1 MWLVGLSESRHN
13 AAGSTKLIWE
23 DGCQRM
29 ITLLTDSFGA
39 VAWSGVTF
47 LAGIASKGAIDSYL
61 RRREEAHKF
70 VLDKRVRFLEQQL
83 SQFYWPMYLHLQK
96 DNLYWERLRERNQDP
111 ESSQSRLSLQI
122 ESGVILPGH
131 KEAMAVIE
139 ANLHLAGNSTVV
151 EESLRYVR
159 HVKLYEM
166 LRAAGI
172 KDDPVTHGEPYP
184 RDYFPLIEQRVNALQ
199 AEYDNLIRQTLSPE
213 RGSRSSLAG

>member
-1 MWLVGLSESRHN
+1 MIP
-13 AAGSTKLIWE
+13 AAQSLLERRAVPTDRRWK
-23 DGCQRM
+23 DGCQKM

-39 VAWSGVTF
+39 LAWSGVTF

-61 RRREEAHKF
+61 RRKEEAHKF

-96 DNLYWERLRERNQDP
+96 DNLYWERLMERNQDP

-139 ANLHLAGNSTVV
+139 ANLHLAGDSTVV
-151 EESLRYVR
+151 QESLRYVR

-184 RDYFPLIEQRVNALQ
+184 RDYFPLIQQRVNALQ
-199 AEYDNLIRQTLSPE
+199 SEYDNLIRQTLTPKRE
-213 RGSRSSLAG
+213 SRSSIEG

>member
-1 MWLVGLSESRHN
+1 
-13 AAGSTKLIWE
+13 
-23 DGCQRM
+23 M
-29 ITLLTDSFGA
+29 ITPLTDSFGA
-39 VAWSGVTF
+39 LAWSGVTF

-61 RRREEAHKF
+61 RRKEEAHKF
-70 VLDKRVRFLEQQL
+70 VLDKRVQFLEQQL

-96 DNLYWERLRERNQDP
+96 DNLYWERLMERNQDP

-139 ANLHLAGNSTVV
+139 ANLHLAGDSTVV
-151 EESLRYVR
+151 QESLRYVR

-184 RDYFPLIEQRVNALQ
+184 RDYFPLIQQRVNALQ
-199 AEYDNLIRQTLSPE
+199 SEYDNLIRQTLTPKRE
-213 RGSRSSLAG
+213 FRSSIAG

>member
-1 MWLVGLSESRHN
+1 
-13 AAGSTKLIWE
+13 
-23 DGCQRM
+23 M

-39 VAWSGVTF
+39 LAWSGVTF

-61 RRREEAHKF
+61 RRKEEAHKF

-96 DNLYWERLRERNQDP
+96 DNLYWERLMERNQDP

-139 ANLHLAGNSTVV
+139 ANLHLAGDSTVV
-151 EESLRYVR
+151 QESLRYVR

-184 RDYFPLIEQRVNALQ
+184 RDYFPLIQQRVNALQ
-199 AEYDNLIRQTLSPE
+199 SEYDNLIRQTLTPKRE
-213 RGSRSSLAG
+213 SRSSIEG

>member
-1 MWLVGLSESRHN
+1 
-13 AAGSTKLIWE
+13 
-23 DGCQRM
+23 M

-39 VAWSGVTF
+39 LAWSGVTF

-61 RRREEAHKF
+61 RRKEEAHKF
-70 VLDKRVRFLEQQL
+70 VLDKRGRFLEQQL
-83 SQFYWPMYLHLQK
+83 SQFYWPMFLHLQK
-96 DNLYWERLRERNQDP
+96 DNLYWERLMERNQDP

-139 ANLHLAGNSTVV
+139 ANLHLAGDSTVV
-151 EESLRYVR
+151 QESLRYVR

-184 RDYFPLIEQRVNALQ
+184 RDYFPLIQQRVNALQ
-199 AEYDNLIRQTLSPE
+199 SDYDNLIRQTLTPKRE
-213 RGSRSSLAG
+213 FRSSLAG

>member
-1 MWLVGLSESRHN
+1 
-13 AAGSTKLIWE
+13 
-23 DGCQRM
+23 M
-29 ITLLTDSFGA
+29 IPLLTDSFGA
-39 VAWSGVTF
+39 LAWSGVTF

-61 RRREEAHKF
+61 RRKEEAHKF
-70 VLDKRVRFLEQQL
+70 VLDKRVQFLEQQL

-96 DNLYWERLRERNQDP
+96 DNLYWERLMERNQDP

-139 ANLHLAGNSTVV
+139 ANLHLAGDSTVV
-151 EESLRYVR
+151 QESLRYVR

-184 RDYFPLIEQRVNALQ
+184 RDYFPLIQQRVNALQ
-199 AEYDNLIRQTLSPE
+199 SEYDNLIRQTLTPKRE
-213 RGSRSSLAG
+213 FRSSSAG

>member
-1 MWLVGLSESRHN
+1 LQDYPI
-13 AAGSTKLIWE
+13 AAQRGSTKLGWK
-23 DGCQRM
+23 DGCQTM

-61 RRREEAHKF
+61 RRREEAHRF

-96 DNLYWERLRERNQDP
+96 DNLYWERLRERTQDP

-151 EESLRYVR
+151 QESLRYVR

-184 RDYFPLIEQRVNALQ
+184 WDYFPLIEQRVNALQ
-199 AEYDNLIRQTLSPE
+199 SEYDNLIRQTLTPV
-213 RGSRSSLAG
+213 RGSRSSLGG

>member
-1 MWLVGLSESRHN
+1 
-13 AAGSTKLIWE
+13 
-23 DGCQRM
+23 M
-29 ITLLTDSFGA
+29 ITLLTDSFRA
-39 VAWSGVTF
+39 LAWSGVTF

-61 RRREEAHKF
+61 RRKEEAHKF
-70 VLDKRVRFLEQQL
+70 VLDKRVQFLEQQL

-96 DNLYWERLRERNQDP
+96 DNLYWERLMERNQDP

-131 KEAMAVIE
+131 REAMAVIQ
-139 ANLHLAGNSTVV
+139 ANLHLAGDSTVV
-151 EESLRYVR
+151 QESLRYVR

-184 RDYFPLIEQRVNALQ
+184 RGYFPLIQQRVNALQ
-199 AEYDNLIRQTLSPE
+199 SEYDNLIRQTLTPKRE
-213 RGSRSSLAG
+213 FRSSIAS

>member
-1 MWLVGLSESRHN
+1 MIP
-13 AAGSTKLIWE
+13 AAQSLLERRAVSTDRRWK
-23 DGCQRM
+23 DGCQKM

-39 VAWSGVTF
+39 LAWSGVTF

-61 RRREEAHKF
+61 RRKEEAHKF

-96 DNLYWERLRERNQDP
+96 DNLYWERLMERNQDP
-111 ESSQSRLSLQI
+111 ESSQSRLSVQI

-139 ANLHLAGNSTVV
+139 ANLHLAGDSTVV
-151 EESLRYVR
+151 QESLRYVR

-184 RDYFPLIEQRVNALQ
+184 RDYFPLIQQRVNALQ
-199 AEYDNLIRQTLSPE
+199 SEYDNLIRQTLTPNQE
-213 RGSRSSLAG
+213 FRSSIAD

>member
-1 MWLVGLSESRHN
+1 
-13 AAGSTKLIWE
+13 
-23 DGCQRM
+23 M
-29 ITLLTDSFGA
+29 IALLTDSFGA

-61 RRREEAHKF
+61 RRKEEAHKF

-96 DNLYWERLRERNQDP
+96 DNLYWERLRERDQDP

-122 ESGVILPGH
+122 ESGEILPGH

-139 ANLHLAGNSTVV
+139 ANLHLAGDSTVV

-172 KDDPVTHGEPYP
+172 KDDPVNHGEAYP
-184 RDYFPLIEQRVNALQ
+184 RDYFPLIQQRVNALQ
-199 AEYDNLIRQTLSPE
+199 SEYDNLIRQTLSPE
-213 RGSRSSLAG
+213 RGSRSSRVG

>member
-1 MWLVGLSESRHN
+1 LEVYPI
-13 AAGSTKLIWE
+13 AAQRGRSTKRKWK
-23 DGCQRM
+23 DGCQKM

-39 VAWSGVTF
+39 LAWSGVTF

-61 RRREEAHKF
+61 RRKEEAHKF
-70 VLDKRVRFLEQQL
+70 VLDKRGRFLEQQL
-83 SQFYWPMYLHLQK
+83 SQFYWPMFLHLQK
-96 DNLYWERLRERNQDP
+96 DNLYWERLMERNQDP

-139 ANLHLAGNSTVV
+139 ANLHLAGDSTVV
-151 EESLRYVR
+151 QESLRYVR

-184 RDYFPLIEQRVNALQ
+184 RDYFPLIQQRVNALQ
-199 AEYDNLIRQTLSPE
+199 SDYDNLIRQTLTPKRE
-213 RGSRSSLAG
+213 FRSSLAG

>member
-1 MWLVGLSESRHN
+1 
-13 AAGSTKLIWE
+13 
-23 DGCQRM
+23 M

-111 ESSQSRLSLQI
+111 ESSQSKLSLQI
-122 ESGVILPGH
+122 ESGVILPSH

-172 KDDPVTHGEPYP
+172 KDDPVSHGEPYP
-184 RDYFPLIEQRVNALQ
+184 QDYFPLIQQRVNALQ
-199 AEYDNLIRQTLSPE
+199 SEYDNLIRQTLTPE
-213 RGSRSSLAG
+213 QGSRSSLAG

>member
-1 MWLVGLSESRHN
+1 
-13 AAGSTKLIWE
+13 
-23 DGCQRM
+23 M

-39 VAWSGVTF
+39 LAWSGVTF

-61 RRREEAHKF
+61 RRKEEAHKF
-70 VLDKRVRFLEQQL
+70 VLDKRVQFLEQQL

-96 DNLYWERLRERNQDP
+96 DNLYWERLMERNQDP

-131 KEAMAVIE
+131 KQAMAVIE
-139 ANLHLAGNSTVV
+139 ANLHLAGDSTVV
-151 EESLRYVR
+151 QESLRYVR

-184 RDYFPLIEQRVNALQ
+184 RDYFPLIQQRVNALQ
-199 AEYDNLIRQTLSPE
+199 SEYDNLIRQTLTPKRE
-213 RGSRSSLAG
+213 FRSSIAG

>member
-1 MWLVGLSESRHN
+1 
-13 AAGSTKLIWE
+13 
-23 DGCQRM
+23 M

-61 RRREEAHKF
+61 RRREEAHRF

-96 DNLYWERLRERNQDP
+96 DNLYWERLRERTQDP

-151 EESLRYVR
+151 QESLRYVR

-184 RDYFPLIEQRVNALQ
+184 WDYFPLIEQRVNALQ
-199 AEYDNLIRQTLSPE
+199 SEYDNLIRQTLTPV

>member
-1 MWLVGLSESRHN
+1 MF
-13 AAGSTKLIWE
+13 K
-23 DGCQRM
+23 
-29 ITLLTDSFGA
+29 LLTDSYGA
-39 VAWSGVTF
+39 LAWSGVTF

-61 RRREEAHKF
+61 RRKEEAHKF
-70 VLDKRVRFLEQQL
+70 VLDKRVQFLEQQL

-96 DNLYWERLRERNQDP
+96 DNLYWERLMERNQDP

-122 ESGVILPGH
+122 ESGAILPGH

-139 ANLHLAGNSTVV
+139 ANLHLAGDSTVV
-151 EESLRYVR
+151 QESLRYVR

-184 RDYFPLIEQRVNALQ
+184 RDYFPLIQQRVNALQ
-199 AEYDNLIRQTLSPE
+199 SEYDNLIRQTLTPKRE
-213 RGSRSSLAG
+213 FRSSIAG